1 MPMTGASIGTA
12 LAALAPFFEYFRPTK
27 SPYLLVVLI
36 SAIGVLVLN
45 YLFDEE
51 FYLRAYWYALAA
63 PVFILAIL
71 LTAFIFLH
79 KERVETSEE
88 ERELSDQ
95 HLKFSRSICI
105 SAAIL
110 CLVVG
115 GWYTASNT
123 VETVFIVHYIACTWQ
138 IAVFTIYAAARLRRQ
153 EPSGFLNH
161 FQVAMVTSVYL
172 IAATAC
178 LSFAAGKHYV
188 WCGEDSY
195 TTVLESCATE
205 VVEKETEDGTDWEDV
220 GRVVESFYF
229 ISYGLFLAL
238 WVACQYYWL
247 RRLRQIIRIS
257 IRDET

>member
-27 SPYLLVVLI
+27 SPYLLVVLV
-36 SAIGVLVLN
+36 SFIGVLVLN
-45 YLFDEE
+45 YLFDGE

-63 PVFILAIL
+63 PVYVLVTL
-71 LTAFIFLH
+71 LTLFIFLH
-79 KERVETSEE
+79 KERMEKSEE

-95 HLKFSRSICI
+95 HLKFSRAICI

-115 GWYTASNT
+115 GWYTARNA
-123 VETVFIVHYIACTWQ
+123 VETVFIIHYIACMCQ
-138 IAVFTIYAAARLRRQ
+138 IAIFTIYAAARLRRQ
-153 EPSGFLNH
+153 EPAGLLNH

-178 LSFAAGKHYV
+178 LSFAAENQYGR
-188 WCGEDSY
+188 CGESY

-205 VVEKETEDGTDWEDV
+205 IVNTQDGV
-220 GRVVESFYF
+220 SRKMVNRVVESFYF
-229 ISYGLFLAL
+229 ISYGLFLTL
-238 WVACQYYWL
+238 WIACQYYWM

-257 IRDET
+257 ILEEK